1 MLILNVIW
9 KKLRVVIKVVIEA
22 KMLHTLKN
30 MKIIF
35 LAVLLVCIDDKFSK
49 PVVLDRGENTV
60 YKFIEAIFKEYD
72 YYKRVIEKYFNKNLV
87 MSAED
92 EERSWLSNKCWICNK
107 FFDVGDDKVSGH
119 CHITGKYRG

>member
-1 MLILNVIW
+1 M
-9 KKLRVVIKVVIEA
+9 IEA

-35 LAVLLVCIDDKFSK
+35 RAVLLVCIDDKFSK

-107 FFDVGDDKVSGH
+107 LFDVGDDKVRGH